1 MSAHALAALC
11 AIARLHQTPADP
23 ATLAHQLG
31 LSPTDAPQP
40 DDLLRAAKHLGL
52 KAKLS
57 RTTIERLALTPLP
70 ALALMRGADDSMR
83 VVILAQCDGKR
94 VLFQDFGNLGSDPNL
109 PAAQAALPAA
119 QATSAAPPSSLLKSS
134 PNTAPARSSSSPA
147 APPWL
152 ANWPSSTSPGSSP
165 PWSNTASCWA
175 KCC

>member
-1 MSAHALAALC
+1 MSSSVSSLPALC
-11 AIARLHQTPADP
+11 AIARLHQTAADP
-23 ATLAHQLG
+23 ATLAHQMG
-31 LSPTDAPQP
+31 LSPTDACEP

-57 RTTIERLALTPLP
+57 RTSIERLALTPLP

-94 VLFQDFGNLGSDPNL
+94 VLFQDFGKSGSVGKSGSDRNFSAQRSEAPAGSAFSRENLGSDPNL

-134 PNTAPARSSSSPA
+134 PNTGPASSS
-147 APPWL
+147 
-152 ANWPSSTSPGSSP
+152 
-165 PWSNTASCWA
+165 
-175 KCC
+175 

>member
-57 RTTIERLALTPLP
+57 RTSIDRLALTPLP

-94 VLFQDFGNLGSDPNL
+94 VLFQDFGKSGSGKLGSVGKSGSVGELGSDRNFSAERSEAPAGSAFSRENLGSDPNL
-109 PAAQAALPAA
+109 PAA
-119 QATSAAPPSSLLKSS
+119 TAAPAGP
-134 PNTAPARSSSSPA
+134 R
-147 APPWL
+147 
-152 ANWPSSTSPGSSP
+152 
-165 PWSNTASCWA
+165 
-175 KCC
+175 

>member
-57 RTTIERLALTPLP
+57 RTSIDRLALTPLP
-70 ALALMRGADDSMR
+70 ALALMRGADDAMR

-94 VLFQDFGNLGSDPNL
+94 VLFQDFGKSGSGELGSGKSGSDRNFFFR
-109 PAAQAALPAA
+109 AAQ
-119 QATSAAPPSSLLKSS
+119 
-134 PNTAPARSSSSPA
+134 RS
-147 APPWL
+147 
-152 ANWPSSTSPGSSP
+152 TRRDGVQPG
-165 PWSNTASCWA
+165 
-175 KCC
+175 KFGL